1 MLCGVCVQWGA
12 FNSPRQLKAP
22 DFGSDCYAILMS
34 RGWADTAPVLWLCT
48 KATNCSVSML
58 RGLVPTSSPGC
69 FSLALEVG
77 SKAREK
83 CPGDEVGLVPECVT
97 CFIRFLLKMQK
108 QKHWFFYV
116 SFIQGEEINVHPWYL
131 MLPAAISC
139 SFTFML
145 HIATPP
151 NAIIF
156 AGGHLKVKDMVCID
170 CNQRGFLLTTH

>member
-1 MLCGVCVQWGA
+1 MLCGVCVQWDA
-12 FNSPRQLKAP
+12 FNSPRKLKAP

-34 RGWADTAPVLWLCT
+34 RGWADTALVLWLCT
-48 KATNCSVSML
+48 KATNCSVSRL
-58 RGLVPTSSPGC
+58 HGLMPTLSPGC
-69 FSLALEVG
+69 FSLALGVG

-83 CPGDEVGLVPECVT
+83 CPADEVGLVPECVT

-145 HIATPP
+145 HILHQMQLYLPMDTS
-151 NAIIF
+151 
-156 AGGHLKVKDMVCID
+156 KSRTWYV
-170 CNQRGFLLTTH
+170 

>member
-48 KATNCSVSML
+48 KATNRSVSRL
-58 RGLVPTSSPGC
+58 RGLVPTLSPGC

-83 CPGDEVGLVPECVT
+83 RPGDEVGLVPECVT
-97 CFIRFLLKMQK
+97 CFIRFLLKMQQ
-108 QKHWFFYV
+108 QKHWFFYCIFYLGRGNQCPSLV
-116 SFIQGEEINVHPWYL
+116 PHASCCHFLFICFHVARRYSTKCNYICWWTPQSQGHGMFRL
-131 MLPAAISC
+131 
-139 SFTFML
+139 
-145 HIATPP
+145 
-151 NAIIF
+151 
-156 AGGHLKVKDMVCID
+156 
-170 CNQRGFLLTTH
+170 